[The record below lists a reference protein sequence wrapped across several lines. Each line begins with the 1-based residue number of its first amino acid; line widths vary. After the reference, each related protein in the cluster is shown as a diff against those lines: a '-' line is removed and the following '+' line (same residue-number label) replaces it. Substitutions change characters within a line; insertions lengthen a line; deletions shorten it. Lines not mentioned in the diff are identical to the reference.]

1 MHVCALYQR
10 AIDIGGPCGMRP
22 LIAQC
27 LAGMARA
34 CEGAGDIVAAAD
46 YDDQARRIFDELE
59 LPSDRG

>member
-1 MHVCALYQR
+1 
-10 AIDIGGPCGMRP
+10 MRP
-22 LIAQC
+22 LIAQS

-46 YDDQARRIFDELE
+46 YDDRARRIFDELE